1 MRHLFTLIF
10 TIASVWS
17 FAQIKD
23 GAKVIDLSFS
33 YSDFNSNGSSSFSF
47 VQPLVGFSITE
58 NQVFYGGFRYER
70 QKQNFSNTSSKENI
84 VSLVLAYEKLFE
96 LNSKIYFAPII
107 SGSFGFGKG
116 NDPAGDSD
124 ISSFRIGISP
134 RLHYFITNKWS
145 VVASVGAISYS
156 KEVQKSDNGDFAT
169 ESFGAS
175 LNASNVNFGI
185 RMILN
190 NE

>member
-1 MRHLFTLIF
+1 MRNLLVITLLFGSITCF
-10 TIASVWS
+10 S
-17 FAQIKD
+17 QIKD

-47 VQPLVGFSITE
+47 VQPLVGFAMSE

-70 QKQNFSNTSSKENI
+70 LKQDFSNTTSKENI

-96 LNSKIYFAPII
+96 LNSKIYFAPMV
-107 SGSFGFGKG
+107 SGSFGLGKG
-116 NDPAGDSD
+116 ENPAGEND
-124 ISSFRIGISP
+124 INSFSIGFRP

-145 VVASVGAISYS
+145 VVASVGTIAYS
-156 KEVQKSDNGDFAT
+156 KEVQKSDNGDFTT
-169 ESFGAS
+169 ESFAAS
-175 LNASNVNFGI
+175 LNASNINFAI
-185 RMILN
+185 RLNLN